1 LTEIYLCNVCS
12 CSEILGRNG
21 RGQVGRV
28 GTFDF
33 MHLVN
38 TMVGCVVFLGA
49 ASAAAN
55 VITFYL
61 LDDSDLYFEARV
73 DTAKRTTDQR
83 DLAPGE
89 RLMISRIFNQVDLD
103 GDGMVTEAEFKEA
116 IETLL
121 GRRMDGYEARNIF
134 RELSV
139 RTSWRDIHISII
151 CMLYVCIDR

>member
-1 LTEIYLCNVCS
+1 M
-12 CSEILGRNG
+12 
-21 RGQVGRV
+21 GRV

-151 CMLYVCIDR
+151 CMYV